1 MRIIVGIVLHV
12 IGTLFLMYATTLS
25 ELASF
30 VIAGICV
37 WLGILVISVDIFN

>member
-37 WLGILVISVDIFN
+37 WLGILVISVDIFD

>member
-12 IGTLFLMYATTLS
+12 LGTLFLMYVTTLTD
-25 ELASF
+25 LASF

-37 WLGILVISVDIFN
+37 WLGILVTTEDIYN